1 MNVTQSL
8 PNGGGTLA
16 QLFEAR
22 ATVTPEAIAY
32 IEYSRSLG
40 KWFERSWR
48 SVQQEAGQVQA
59 FLEQQG
65 LVVGDRI
72 GIMARGSVYW
82 VCLDIAAAG
91 LGVVTVPLY
100 HRDRGGNVAQVMAQC
115 ELKALFIGGVAEWE
129 HLRESEDFLAAAPP
143 LFAASEVPDS
153 PVRTFFSELAEV
165 EHRPYQVAVADSEAV
180 ATVVFTS
187 GTTGRPRGVVLTHAN
202 IISNVIAATD
212 AVPIFGADRLLSF
225 LPLSHMFERTVGYYA
240 PMLHGATVTFAR
252 SVQNLREDIRM
263 HPPTI
268 LVSVPRVYERIYRKL
283 SSTPPLDGSL
293 GAVLL
298 WLVQRLGRSGP
309 WSLWRWIAG
318 PFAWLVARRLRRGLG
333 GRLRLAI
340 TGGAAMNPKVAHFF
354 AGLGLK
360 VLQGYGLTE
369 TSPVVSVNR
378 EDDVRAETVGVALS
392 GVEIRVSPEGELCV
406 RGPGV
411 MQGYLEDPQATAEVI
426 DGEGWFHTGDLVCLE
441 EGHIRIIGR
450 AKEILVLSTGEK
462 VPPEDLERALME
474 DSDICQAWVVGD
486 GQPFLSAVVVAHQ
499 PIEEA
504 TLLER
509 TPGLLADFPGYAR
522 IRRIHVDTEPWSEA
536 NGILTPTLKL
546 RRGMLQ
552 QRYARELDTFYS

>member
-1 MNVTQSL
+1 M
-8 PNGGGTLA
+8 A

-22 ATVTPEAIAY
+22 VTATPEAIAY

-48 SVQQEAGQVQA
+48 SVRQEAGQVQS
-59 FLEQQG
+59 FLEKLG
-65 LVVGDRI
+65 LVAGDRI
-72 GIMARGSVYW
+72 GIMARGGVYW
-82 VCLDIAAAG
+82 VCLDVAAAG
-91 LGVVTVPLY
+91 LGLITVPLY
-100 HRDRGGNVAQVMAQC
+100 HRDRGGNVAYVMEQC
-115 ELKALFIGGVAEWE
+115 ELKALFIGGTAEWE
-129 HLRESEDFLAAAPP
+129 RLSGSADFLAVAPP
-143 LFAASEVPDS
+143 LFSAAEIPDS
-153 PVRTFFSELAEV
+153 PVRAFFSELAET
-165 EHRPYQVAVADSEAV
+165 EHSPYQVAVRDADAV
-180 ATVVFTS
+180 ATIVFTS
-187 GTTGRPRGVVLTHAN
+187 GTTGRPRGVQLTHAN
-202 IISNVIAATD
+202 ILSNVIAATE
-212 AVPIFGADRLLSF
+212 AVPISTSDRLLSF

-240 PMLHGATVTFAR
+240 PMLHGSTVAFAR
-252 SVQNLREDIRM
+252 SVQTLREDILL

-283 SSTPPLDGSL
+283 SSTSPLDGPL
-293 GAVLL
+293 GTLLL
-298 WLVQRLGRSGP
+298 WLVRCLGQSGSWSP
-309 WSLWRWIAG
+309 WRVLAG
-318 PFAWLVARRLRRGLG
+318 PLAWLIARRLRQGLG

-378 EDDVRAETVGVALS
+378 EGDVRAETVGPPLPN
-392 GVEIRVSPEGELCV
+392 VEIRLLPEGELCV

-411 MQGYLEDPQATAEVI
+411 MHGYLNDPQATAAVV
-426 DGEGWFHTGDLVCLE
+426 DADGWFHTGDLARVE

-474 DSDICQAWVVGD
+474 DANIRQAWVVGD
-486 GQPFLSAVVVAHQ
+486 GKAFLSAVVVAHE
-499 PIEEA
+499 PTDEA
-504 TLLER
+504 QLLER
-509 TPGLLADFPGYAR
+509 THQLLADFPGYAR
-522 IRRIHVDTEPWSEA
+522 IRRIHVDTELWSEA

-552 QRYARELDTFYS
+552 QRYAQELEAFYS